1 MLKRDIEYIF
11 YTDIYV
17 YIERDRETKRRK
29 IAHRLSKNK
38 QYKTFN
44 FQFRKQMIIFALIF
58 KLMTTA
64 VNLMP
69 YLISYY

>member
-29 IAHRLSKNK
+29 IAHRLSKSK

-44 FQFRKQMIIFALIF
+44 FQFRIQMIIFALIF

-64 VNLMP
+64 MNLTP